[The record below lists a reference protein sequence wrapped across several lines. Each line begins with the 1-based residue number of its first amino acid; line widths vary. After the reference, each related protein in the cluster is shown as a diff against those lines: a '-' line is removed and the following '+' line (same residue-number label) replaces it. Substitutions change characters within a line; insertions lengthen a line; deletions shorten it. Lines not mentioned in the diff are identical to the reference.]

1 MRSPWRGVT
10 WLVGGLVAL
19 IAATIAVLAAIVF
32 FVFAVVTAIL
42 LTIRAA
48 FRGPRPMRHSG
59 GAMVIDAHRVG
70 GHSWVAYGWD
80 GRR

>member
-19 IAATIAVLAAIVF
+19 IAATIAVLAAVAF
-32 FVFAVVTAIL
+32 FVFAVVTAVVL
-42 LTIRAA
+42 MVRGA
-48 FRGPRPMRHSG
+48 FRRPGRERPSEGPL
-59 GAMVIDAHRVG
+59 VIDAQRVG

-80 GRR
+80 GRH